1 MIRKQAPASMV
12 EVLQIMKYASIENQE
27 LEDFIKKFVSLKAKD
42 SQAMTKEL
50 EALQFAKM
58 KDAEVVK
65 VIDFL
70 PEDAQDLNKIFTDV
84 GLDEDEQNKILEIV
98 KKYK

>member
-1 MIRKQAPASMV
+1 MIKKQTPISMV
-12 EVLQIMKYASIENQE
+12 EVQQIMKDASIENQE
-27 LEDFIKKFVSLKAKD
+27 LEDFIKRFITLKAKD
-42 SQAMTKEL
+42 SPAMTKEL
-50 EALQFAKM
+50 EALQFAKI
-58 KDAEVVK
+58 KDAEIVK